1 MKPTTLNW
9 LRSSEYDMQ
18 TAQSLLLLRARRYIY
33 VIFMCHLAVE
43 KLLKALI
50 AESSAAPPPRTHN
63 LYHLLELARVEV
75 PEVHIDTVARLQGM
89 HVATRYPEDMGALAA
104 EVTRKV
110 AHDYLVKTEALLQ
123 WLRHDARL
131 QP

>member
-1 MKPTTLNW
+1 MD
-9 LRSSEYDMQ
+9 YDIQ
-18 TAQSLLLLRARRYIY
+18 TAESLFKARRYIY

-50 AESSAAPPPRTHN
+50 AESAAAPPPRTHN
-63 LYHLLELARVEV
+63 LYRLLELAN
-75 PEVHIDTVARLQGM
+75 VALPQAHSDIVAKLNTM
-89 HVATRYPEDMGALAA
+89 SIATRYPEDVAALAA

-110 AHDYLVKTEALLQ
+110 AQDYLTATKECIQ

>member
-9 LRSSEYDMQ
+9 LRGTEYDIQ
-18 TAQSLLLLRARRYIY
+18 TAESLLKARRYVY

-50 AESSAAPPPRTHN
+50 AETSPVPPPRTHN
-63 LYHLLELARVEV
+63 LHRLLELAHIIL
-75 PEVHIDTVARLQGM
+75 PETHADIAAKLNTM
-89 HVATRYPEDMGALAA
+89 SIATRYPEDIAALSA
-104 EVTRKV
+104 EVTRKL
-110 AHDYLVKTEALLQ
+110 AQEYLTKTKELVQ
-123 WLRHDARL
+123 WLRRDARL